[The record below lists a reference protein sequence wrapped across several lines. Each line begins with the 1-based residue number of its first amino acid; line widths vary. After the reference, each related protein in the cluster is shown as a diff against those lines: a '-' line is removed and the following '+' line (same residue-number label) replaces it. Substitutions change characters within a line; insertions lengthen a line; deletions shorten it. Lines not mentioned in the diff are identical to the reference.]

1 MWLNKPYQHRLWR
14 LLAAAVLLVF
24 SGLGLTEATGVSC
37 LAGTVIR
44 VSMPDGTLVVEVD
57 DPQVKVT
64 IEGDGG
70 IVITGA
76 GAQEVRLKPG
86 SYRVLA
92 GKDGKAST
100 KQLVNISRAGKQVVK
115 VSVEPS
121 GAPVQAKLTPEE
133 EKKLITGL
141 YNRHCIRC
149 HGVDGRGVWDIP
161 KVQNFTDAKWQ
172 ASRSNA
178 EIARTILDGRGGTP
192 EKRRDS
198 LKLPPPSKATGV
210 LHWAIMPSFQ
220 GILTPEQAASMA
232 RFLRG
237 FAPSTE
243 ALKTAAT
250 KIYATY
256 CLACHDG
263 TGKGNP
269 MIRRTMPELPDFT
282 SAKWQKSRTDR
293 DFAQSLLMGK
303 GKFHPPMGD
312 RLGKVDVKE
321 MVGLVRAFQV
331 LSSNDP
337 VVLRNGMVVFRH
349 YCMVCHGPDGKGTQM
364 RPALPPIPDF
374 TNPDFHKERSDA
386 RLLLSIL
393 DGKGRLMPA
402 QRGRL
407 TEDQARNL
415 VAYIRAF
422 QPADLPGGKRAQA
435 E

>member
-1 MWLNKPYQHRLWR
+1 MWINERYRHRPCR
-14 LLAAAVLLVF
+14 LLAAAVLLVV
-24 SGLGLTEATGVSC
+24 SGLGLTEAAGVSC

-44 VSMPDGTLVVEVD
+44 VSTSDGTLVVEVD

-64 IEGDGG
+64 IEGDGA
-70 IVITGA
+70 IVITGT

-92 GKDGKAST
+92 AKDGKANT

-121 GAPVQAKLTPEE
+121 GAPAQAKLTPQE
-133 EKKLITGL
+133 EKKVITGL

-210 LHWAIMPSFQ
+210 LRWAVMPSFQ
-220 GILTPEQAASMA
+220 GILTPEQAGSMA

-243 ALKTAAT
+243 ARKPAAA
-250 KIYATY
+250 KIYAAY
-256 CLACHDG
+256 CVACHDT
-263 TGKGNP
+263 TGKGDP
-269 MIRRTMPELPDFT
+269 QIRRAMPELPDFT
-282 SAKWQKSRTDR
+282 SAGWQESRTDR
-293 DFAQSLLMGK
+293 DFAQSILQGK
-303 GKFHPPMGD
+303 GKVHPALGD
-312 RLGKVDVKE
+312 RLGTVDVKE
-321 MVGLVRAFQV
+321 MVGLVRSFQFAF
-331 LSSNDP
+331 
-337 VVLRNGMVVFRH
+337 
-349 YCMVCHGPDGKGTQM
+349 
-364 RPALPPIPDF
+364 
-374 TNPDFHKERSDA
+374 
-386 RLLLSIL
+386 SI
-393 DGKGRLMPA
+393 DM
-402 QRGRL
+402 
-407 TEDQARNL
+407 
-415 VAYIRAF
+415 AYIRAF
-422 QPADLPGGKRAQA
+422 RPATLPGGNRART